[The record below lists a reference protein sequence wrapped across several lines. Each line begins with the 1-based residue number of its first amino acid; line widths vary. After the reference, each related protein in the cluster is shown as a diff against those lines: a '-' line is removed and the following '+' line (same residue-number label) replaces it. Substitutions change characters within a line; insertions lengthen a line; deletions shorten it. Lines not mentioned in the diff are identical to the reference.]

1 MRMLFAIVLL
11 MLVCA
16 VAYAAPVA
24 VAGNSEVTVTL
35 TDEDCALGAVKNLP
49 YRATWVEAKGSFEGC
64 YDVRRDIVVI
74 YFEDKQVVV
83 VPLGAFRKPGT
94 GI

>member
-1 MRMLFAIVLL
+1 MRILL
-11 MLVCA
+11 ALLLLTCS

-35 TDEDCALGAVKNLP
+35 TDENCALSAVKNLP

-64 YDVRRDIVVI
+64 YDVRRTVVVI
-74 YFEDKQVVV
+74 YFEDQQVII
-83 VPLGAFRKPGT
+83 VPLEAFRKPGT